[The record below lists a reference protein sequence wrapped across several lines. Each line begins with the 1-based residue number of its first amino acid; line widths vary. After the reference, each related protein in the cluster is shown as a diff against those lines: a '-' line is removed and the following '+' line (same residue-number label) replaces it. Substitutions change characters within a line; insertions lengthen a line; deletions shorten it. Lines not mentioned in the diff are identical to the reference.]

1 MTLYLDLALVAL
13 TTAAFWSAPMLGR
26 PNLPFGVRVPGA
38 RIADPA
44 ILRVRRQYSRG
55 VLAIGLA
62 SCAILAV
69 AELGF
74 DRLLAA
80 EIALP
85 VVAVAFCLLGYHAH
99 RSVAAAKRAGDWYA
113 GLRQGTTTDTS
124 LRTDPVRPPWLLL
137 IPAVAI
143 AVITAAIGVLRYGE
157 LPSTL
162 PTPNGL
168 TVDAGA
174 RTPTTVSFAF
184 STVTAQILA
193 IVVIVLLVI
202 ALPRVRPELDAEH
215 PVTSA
220 TNYRAYLGSLLKILL
235 SSAGCVN
242 ASLLVASLQVWE
254 ILEPTVL
261 VTVVSYLPL
270 LAASIAWLVFAFR
283 TGEAGSRLPATEG
296 EQSTRVQYDDDRH
309 WHLAG
314 MIYLNRNDPAILIH
328 RRVGTYLTLNLGN
341 PISWLIL
348 LTITAIAVLSGTG
361 IIELP
366 QRGS

>member
-1 MTLYLDLALVAL
+1 MPIT
-13 TTAAFWSAPMLGR
+13 
-26 PNLPFGVRVPGA
+26 
-38 RIADPA
+38 
-44 ILRVRRQYSRG
+44 
-55 VLAIGLA
+55 
-62 SCAILAV
+62 
-69 AELGF
+69 
-74 DRLLAA
+74 
-80 EIALP
+80 
-85 VVAVAFCLLGYHAH
+85 
-99 RSVAAAKRAGDWYA
+99 
-113 GLRQGTTTDTS
+113 
-124 LRTDPVRPPWLLL
+124 
-137 IPAVAI
+137 
-143 AVITAAIGVLRYGE
+143 VITVAIGVLRHGE

-193 IVVIVLLVI
+193 IVLIVLLVI

-235 SSAGCVN
+235 TSAGCVN

-261 VTVVSYLPL
+261 ITVVSYLPL
-270 LAASIAWLVFAFR
+270 L
-283 TGEAGSRLPATEG
+283 G
-296 EQSTRVQYDDDRH
+296 
-309 WHLAG
+309 HLAG

-348 LTITAIAVLSGTG
+348 LIIIAFAILAGTG

-366 QRGS
+366 QRGA